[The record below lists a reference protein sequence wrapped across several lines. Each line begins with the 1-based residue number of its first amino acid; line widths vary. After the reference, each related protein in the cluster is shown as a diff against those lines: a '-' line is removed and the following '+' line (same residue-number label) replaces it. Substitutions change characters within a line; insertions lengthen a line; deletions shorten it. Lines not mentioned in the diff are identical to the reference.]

1 MSIKFLC
8 TSIVILKVYKQRN
21 LTEAIKWEALI
32 DLRYSLLK
40 YLRAPPPKKGNND
53 NAWLFEIKIT
63 QCFVTLFITWFQFL
77 KEEDLLLFIVL

>member
-40 YLRAPPPKKGNND
+40 YLRAPTKKGNYD
-53 NAWLFEIKIT
+53 NA
-63 QCFVTLFITWFQFL
+63 
-77 KEEDLLLFIVL
+77 

>member
-40 YLRAPPPKKGNND
+40 YLRAPPKKGNYD
-53 NAWLFEIKIT
+53 NAWLFEIKKIT
-63 QCFVTLFITWFQFL
+63 QCFVTLFITWFQLL
-77 KEEDLLLFIVL
+77 KEDLLLFIVL